1 MNTSLL
7 LLKAKV
13 KSTPAAQ
20 DLKFGSV
27 GVVVK
32 FDKCISCFRE
42 EGLREYVFG
51 LLLEN
56 ARIY

>member
-1 MNTSLL
+1 VNTSLL

-42 EGLREYVFG
+42 GLREYVFG